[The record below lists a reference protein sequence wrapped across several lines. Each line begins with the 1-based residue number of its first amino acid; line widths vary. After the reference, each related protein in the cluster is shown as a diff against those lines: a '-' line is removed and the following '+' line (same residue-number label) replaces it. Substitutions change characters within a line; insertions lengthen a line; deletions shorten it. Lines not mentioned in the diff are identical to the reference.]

1 MKVEFRSSFAKDL
14 KIVDKALAVRIQ
26 RLIAEVQ
33 RVDSLSD
40 IANLRNYA
48 VAETITESASAI
60 IE

>member
-1 MKVEFRSSFAKDL
+1 VKVEFRSSFAKDL
-14 KIVDKALAVRIQ
+14 KIVDKALAVGIQ
-26 RLIAEVQ
+26 RVIAEVQ